1 MTSNPIRAMCGLFTI
16 AIGIVIGIAPFL
28 PPESVCDIISR
39 EGTIFVV
46 FTAFIVASSGLF
58 NLFKDE

>member
-16 AIGIVIGIAPFL
+16 AIGIVMCITPFL

-46 FTAFIVASSGLF
+46 FTGVVITSSGLF
-58 NLFKDE
+58 NLFKD